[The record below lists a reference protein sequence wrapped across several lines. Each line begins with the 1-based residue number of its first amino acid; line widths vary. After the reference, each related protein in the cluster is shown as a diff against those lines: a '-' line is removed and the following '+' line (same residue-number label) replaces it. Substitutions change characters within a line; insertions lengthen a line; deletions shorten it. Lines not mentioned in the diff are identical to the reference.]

1 MKKLLIF
8 AVVLFFCLG
17 LSAQVF
23 EGTYKGKYSFK
34 YETDQDKMVEMFKAN
49 VDKNPEI
56 PAASKAMAKMMAK
69 AVVKNYVA
77 RQETEQHITSFPDG
91 KFTQYLWIDGK
102 NNRWV
107 SFCPEL
113 GRVIVRFP
121 GEGKDYIMYPKLG
134 IGCKVEYA
142 ANESIKDMFTTN
154 HVMNPNK
161 DAKKING
168 INCIPAFQLYKYAD
182 VGGDMVDTV
191 TFKGELCVI
200 FPVEGYAHADYQS
213 FCIQRNLSNEFLT
226 STENILKMTETKI
239 DEKNFMI
246 PEDNIDIIDTKK
258 FVKQVKKIVDNGEV
272 GEKMAIP
279 YEGEVPAVVWDI
291 VKK

>member
-1 MKKLLIF
+1 MKKLLSLAI
-8 AVVLFFCLG
+8 VLLFCYG
-17 LSAQVF
+17 LNAQVF

-34 YETDQDKMVEMFKAN
+34 YETDQDKMVEQFKAN

-69 AVVKNYVA
+69 TLVKNYVT

-91 KFTQYLWIDGK
+91 KFTLYLWIDGK
-102 NNRWV
+102 NNRLV

-113 GRVIVRFP
+113 GRVMVRFP

-142 ANESIKDMFTTN
+142 ANESIKEMFTVN
-154 HVMNPNK
+154 HFVDPTK

-168 INCIPAFQLYKYAD
+168 ITCIPAYNLFKYED
-182 VGGDMVDTV
+182 VGGEMVDTV
-191 TFKGELCVI
+191 TYKGVLWVK
-200 FPVEGYAHADYQS
+200 FPVDGYAHADYQL

-226 STENILKMTETKI
+226 STENILKMTEVQI
-239 DEKNFMI
+239 DGKNFVI
-246 PEDNIDIIDTKK
+246 PENINIMDTKK
-258 FVKQVKKIVDNGEV
+258 FVKQVKKIVDGGEV
-272 GEKMAIP
+272 NEKMAIS
-279 YEGEVPAVVWDI
+279 YDGDVPAVVWDI
-291 VKK
+291 VK